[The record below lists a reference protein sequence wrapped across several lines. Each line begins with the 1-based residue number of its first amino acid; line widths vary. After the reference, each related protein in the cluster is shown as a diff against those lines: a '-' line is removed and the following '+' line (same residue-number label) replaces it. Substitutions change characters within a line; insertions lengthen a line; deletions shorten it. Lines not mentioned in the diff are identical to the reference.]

1 MYYMHACMGARMCA
15 CIAYADVCIFMHTA
29 HPYTPAN
36 TSHMLPIHAP
46 VRPSIPTH
54 PHTSTPSRPAA
65 RFWTSKLDATRISG
79 ALCLLLLLD
88 SWGGARSGAGGGLGV
103 CAASLPAEQELAST
117 VGARVPDVSVVVSL
131 LDVGMRGDG
140 DMSWEGQNRC
150 LDAGRGGE
158 VEEEVRAFVDML
170 AMFPWQSAYGI
181 SVELVLVVR
190 DALGAEGRSGGAGHW
205 VEQNEGWEA
214 AARMVLVSKQDLPS
228 AVLGASARR
237 WLMGTNVGLRYV

>member
-1 MYYMHACMGARMCA
+1 MVAGRARRTAAGRSEGASVDWIVARRT
-15 CIAYADVCIFMHTA
+15 DVAAT
-29 HPYTPAN
+29 
-36 TSHMLPIHAP
+36 
-46 VRPSIPTH
+46 RPSPARGGWRAG
-54 PHTSTPSRPAA
+54 HTRA
-65 RFWTSKLDATRISG
+65 
-79 ALCLLLLLD
+79 LLD
-88 SWGGARSGAGGGLGV
+88 IEPRTSLAAAHAVGKRDTFARAITLANEKGGLI
-103 CAASLPAEQELAST
+103 E
-117 VGARVPDVSVVVSL
+117 
-131 LDVGMRGDG
+131 
-140 DMSWEGQNRC
+140 
-150 LDAGRGGE
+150 RGGE

>member
-15 CIAYADVCIFMHTA
+15 YPRMQYMHTSA

-36 TSHMLPIHAP
+36 TSHVLPIHAP

-54 PHTSTPSRPAA
+54 PHTSTRSRPAA
-65 RFWTSKLDATRISG
+65 RFWTSKLDATRISD